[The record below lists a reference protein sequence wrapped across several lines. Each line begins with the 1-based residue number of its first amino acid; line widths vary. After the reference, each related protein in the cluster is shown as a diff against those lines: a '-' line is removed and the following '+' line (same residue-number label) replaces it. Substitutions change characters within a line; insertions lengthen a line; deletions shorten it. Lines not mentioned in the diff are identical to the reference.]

1 MHIFKTNKTKC
12 GYIFFPTFSNYKI
25 PKSIFNDLKTHDLN
39 KIGCP
44 SVNSVK
50 NKIFSANSYLTM
62 EVVFG
67 LKDNQPF
74 YKYTLDEKTTQIN
87 EDIHTILND
96 LCVVQLE
103 NNVINF
109 QLLSPYAFVTDDK
122 ELEFTTVMPN
132 MKTEN
137 CEYIHGGFRPYF
149 WIRNFNSSW
158 TLKNPNK
165 IGKLYFDLNNPFL
178 TVIFNK
184 SVDLEYLDP
193 SKQILDFISQSD
205 RVNMI
210 RKNLKQ
216 TYLNASK
223 RRPKKFLET

>member
-1 MHIFKTNKTKC
+1 MHIFKTKKSKC
-12 GYIFFPTFSNYKI
+12 GYIIYPYFSYNKL
-25 PKSIFNDLKTHDLN
+25 PKSIFNDLQTHDLS

-44 SVNSVK
+44 SVSSVK
-50 NKIFSANSYLTM
+50 NKIYSANSYLKFKV
-62 EVVFG
+62 EFG
-67 LKDNQPF
+67 IRDNEAF
-74 YKYTLDEKTTQIN
+74 YEYTLDENTTQISD
-87 EDIHTILND
+87 EIHSIMND
-96 LCVVQLE
+96 LCFVQIE

-109 QLLSPYAFVTDDK
+109 QLLTPYAFVTDDK

-137 CEYIHGGFRPYF
+137 CEYIHGGFRPYY

-165 IGKLYFDLNNPFL
+165 NGILYFDLKNPFI
-178 TVIFNK
+178 TVMFNK
-184 SVDLEYLDP
+184 SVDLEYIEP
-193 SKQILDFISQSD
+193 TKEILNFIEQSN

-223 RRPKKFLET
+223 RRPKKFL